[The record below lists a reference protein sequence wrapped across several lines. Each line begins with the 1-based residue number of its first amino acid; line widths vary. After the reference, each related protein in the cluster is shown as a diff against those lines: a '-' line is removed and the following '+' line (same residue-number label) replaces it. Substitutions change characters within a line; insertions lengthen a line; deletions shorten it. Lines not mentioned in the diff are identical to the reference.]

1 MNEHI
6 DKLIHT
12 LRAVMLLATLLPVAY
27 LLLCETGV
35 LPSHMLAGN
44 GRTLYFLNMAGIFLT
59 ITLVPASV
67 RLFNKMMMHK
77 VKSEKSLLDAIAAYR
92 RWSIARIAML
102 FVVVAFNMFAY
113 TASDY
118 DTSPLLCA
126 MIGLVSYFMVMPSRS
141 RVTAD
146 LDMRDHDGE
155 TGI

>member
-6 DKLIHT
+6 DRLILT

-44 GRTLYFLNMAGIFLT
+44 EHTLYYLNMAGIFLT

-77 VKSEKSLLDAIAAYR
+77 VKSEKSLLAAITAYR
-92 RWSIARIAML
+92 RWNIARVAML

-126 MIGLVSYFMVMPSRS
+126 MIGLVSYFMVLPSRG
-141 RVTAD
+141 RITTD
-146 LDMRDHDGE
+146 LDMRDHEGE

>member
-6 DKLIHT
+6 DRLVLT

-44 GRTLYFLNMAGIFLT
+44 ERTLYYLNMAGIFLT

-67 RLFNKMMMHK
+67 RLFSKMMMHK
-77 VKSEKSLLDAIAAYR
+77 VKSEKSLLAAITAYR
-92 RWSIARIAML
+92 RWNIARVAML

-126 MIGLVSYFMVMPSRS
+126 MIGLVSYFMVLPSRG
-141 RVTAD
+141 RITAD
-146 LDMRDHDGE
+146 LDMRDHEGE

>member
-6 DKLIHT
+6 DRLVLT

-44 GRTLYFLNMAGIFLT
+44 ERTLYYLNMAGIFLT

-77 VKSEKSLLDAIAAYR
+77 VKSEKSLLAAITAYR
-92 RWSIARIAML
+92 RWNIARVAML

-126 MIGLVSYFMVMPSRS
+126 MIGLVSYFMVLPSRG
-141 RVTAD
+141 RITAD
-146 LDMRDHDGE
+146 LDMRDHEGE